1 LVEHVL
7 EEGQA
12 RRKFRSS
19 GSVDIQNDAYLGLQR
34 VTGDRAI
41 TRHNYFAYV
50 FFRIAIIRGST
61 ATVDPT
67 DYRTAGIDCRYLPS
81 PIRLDRPGTHRVA
94 SATGRGQSQGNGLP
108 IQTPITSSL
117 PASML

>member
-1 LVEHVL
+1 VACYLIEHVL

-34 VTGDRAI
+34 VTRDRAI

-50 FFRIAIIRGST
+50 FSDRNYPGF
-61 ATVDPT
+61 
-67 DYRTAGIDCRYLPS
+67 YRYSR
-81 PIRLDRPGTHRVA
+81 
-94 SATGRGQSQGNGLP
+94 
-108 IQTPITSSL
+108 
-117 PASML
+117 